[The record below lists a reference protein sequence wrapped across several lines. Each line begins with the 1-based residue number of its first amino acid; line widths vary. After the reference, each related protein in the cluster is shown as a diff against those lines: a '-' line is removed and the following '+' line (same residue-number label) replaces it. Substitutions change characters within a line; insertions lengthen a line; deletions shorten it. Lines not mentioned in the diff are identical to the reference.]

1 MATTATMRATA
12 EATTA
17 QRMARLEARHRRLLA
32 ATARLCDG
40 MRWLGSRV
48 YEAAPADVLAVKT
61 AVSECSR
68 HSRIERKS

>member
-1 MATTATMRATA
+1 MRSTA

-17 QRMARLEARHRRLLA
+17 QRLARLEARHRRLLT
-32 ATARLCDG
+32 ATARLVEG
-40 MRWLGSRV
+40 MKWLGLRV
-48 YEAAPADVLAVKT
+48 YEAAPADVLAVRT